1 MVNFRIK
8 FIIGRIILVVM
19 KKLEAVVL
27 FLVLAAALFG
37 MYFAF
42 KGFGMAIKHVDL
54 PVFISGGV
62 LDTET
67 FSSDEEGTLSITND
81 DTKSYEVEI
90 REDGKVKW
98 RRDVH
103 PGRTEY
109 FEYSVGDYELAILRK
124 H

>member
-1 MVNFRIK
+1 
-8 FIIGRIILVVM
+8 M

-27 FLVLAAALFG
+27 ILVLAAALAG

-42 KGFGMAIKHVDL
+42 KSYGMATKHVDM
-54 PVFISGGV
+54 VIFISGGV
-62 LDTET
+62 LDTEA
-67 FSSDEEGTLSITND
+67 FSPDEPGTLSITND
-81 DTKSYEVEI
+81 DAKSYEVEI
-90 REDGKVKW
+90 RRDGDVKW

-109 FEYSVGDYELAILRK
+109 VDYTRGDYELEILRK

>member
-1 MVNFRIK
+1 
-8 FIIGRIILVVM
+8 M

-27 FLVLAAALFG
+27 ILVLAAALAG

-54 PVFISGGV
+54 PVFISGGI

-90 REDGKVKW
+90 RKDGAVKW

-109 FEYSVGDYELAILRK
+109 FEYSVGDYELVILRK

>member
-1 MVNFRIK
+1 
-8 FIIGRIILVVM
+8 M

-27 FLVLAAALFG
+27 ILVLAAALAG

-54 PVFISGGV
+54 QVFISGGV
-62 LDTET
+62 IDPEAFT
-67 FSSDEEGTLSITND
+67 SDEEGILSITNED
-81 DTKSYEVEI
+81 NKSYEVEI
-90 REDGKVKW
+90 RRDGDVKW

-109 FEYSVGDYELAILRK
+109 VDFSRGDYEIVILRK